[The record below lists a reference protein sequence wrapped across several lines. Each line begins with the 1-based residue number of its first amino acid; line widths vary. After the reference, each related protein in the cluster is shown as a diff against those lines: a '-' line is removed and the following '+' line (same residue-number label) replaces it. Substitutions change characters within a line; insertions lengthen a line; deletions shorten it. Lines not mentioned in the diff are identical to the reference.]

1 VTRGPVR
8 IGVTIGLHAEDES
21 LWVNGIKQ
29 NALYVA
35 KLFQNSPHRHVV
47 TLVNTTNVAITPR
60 LPWSLEQF
68 PTASFEAMKDSL
80 DVLIEL
86 GGQIGAEQTDYLK
99 RRGTRIVSYCCGA
112 EYIQNMEAI
121 LFKRPLWTSLFI
133 NERFDEIWVIP
144 QVAESS
150 LYFFQTLRRRPVRT
164 VPFVWDP
171 MCLEEK
177 ARDLP
182 HRGEYRPAGS
192 AKRLAVMEP
201 NRDVLKFCLYPV
213 FIAERAYRAAPDRIS
228 FLHVTNAD
236 QLVWDGTE
244 FLGLI
249 GHLDIVRDQKASFV
263 GAFTTPDFL
272 SAHTDIVIAHQWGLG
287 LNYLY
292 FEACW
297 QGYALVHNAH
307 LSPKIGYFYPG
318 NDLDEGGKVLVRA
331 LKEHDSRWEA
341 YRTLQRRL
349 IGKYLPTNTALISI
363 YDDLL
368 FHLLS
373 SAPAP

>member
-1 VTRGPVR
+1 MTRGPVR

-47 TLVNTTNVAITPR
+47 TLVNTTNVAITRR
-60 LPWSLEQF
+60 LPWSLTQF

-177 ARDLP
+177 AR
-182 HRGEYRPAGS
+182 
-192 AKRLAVMEP
+192 
-201 NRDVLKFCLYPV
+201 
-213 FIAERAYRAAPDRIS
+213 
-228 FLHVTNAD
+228 
-236 QLVWDGTE
+236 
-244 FLGLI
+244 
-249 GHLDIVRDQKASFV
+249 
-263 GAFTTPDFL
+263 
-272 SAHTDIVIAHQWGLG
+272 
-287 LNYLY
+287 
-292 FEACW
+292 
-297 QGYALVHNAH
+297 
-307 LSPKIGYFYPG
+307 
-318 NDLDEGGKVLVRA
+318 
-331 LKEHDSRWEA
+331 
-341 YRTLQRRL
+341 
-349 IGKYLPTNTALISI
+349 
-363 YDDLL
+363 
-368 FHLLS
+368 
-373 SAPAP
+373 